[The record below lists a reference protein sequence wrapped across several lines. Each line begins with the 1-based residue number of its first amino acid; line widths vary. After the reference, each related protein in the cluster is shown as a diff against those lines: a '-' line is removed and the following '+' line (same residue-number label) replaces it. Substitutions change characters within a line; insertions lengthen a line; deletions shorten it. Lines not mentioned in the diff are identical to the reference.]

1 MNSKLSKILLLLVI
15 ITFDVGFSQKITP
28 ISINNEIFELPGKW
42 EIQGKNENSGQY
54 AFNNKKLKNLL
65 LISVRKI
72 TNFEF
77 YNQERDNI
85 GLLNDYYDWETK
97 YWTENDT
104 DSNVEVEKY
113 IQDDENIFVIWRIK
127 LIDKNLENFIIGG
140 IRNEKLITISLTDN
154 KDKPKTKEEIIKFLK
169 DIYFNKTKI

>member
-1 MNSKLSKILLLLVI
+1 MNSKLHKILLLLLV
-15 ITFDVGFSQKITP
+15 ITFDFGFSQKITP

-42 EIQGKNENSGQY
+42 EVQGKIENSGQY
-54 AFNNKKLKNLL
+54 AFNNKKLKYLL

-77 YNQERDNI
+77 YNQEKDNI
-85 GLLNDYYDWETK
+85 GFLNDYYGWETK

-113 IQDDENIFVIWRIK
+113 IQDDENIFVIWRLK
-127 LIDKNLENFIIGG
+127 LIDKNYENFIIGG
-140 IRNEKLITISLTDN
+140 IRNGKLITISLTDN

>member
-1 MNSKLSKILLLLVI
+1 MNSKLSKNLLLLFVI
-15 ITFDVGFSQKITP
+15 AFNVGSSQKITP

-77 YNQERDNI
+77 YNQERNNI
-85 GLLNDYYDWETK
+85 ELLNDYYAWETK
-97 YWTENDT
+97 YWTENNT

-127 LIDKNLENFIIGG
+127 LIDKNIENFIIGG
-140 IRNEKLITISLTDN
+140 IRNGKLITISLTNN
-154 KDKPKTKEEIIKFLK
+154 KDKPKPKEEIIKYLK
-169 DIYFNKTKI
+169 DLYFSKNKI